1 MASFTWTKGLTA
13 SQGQGYKT
21 QMSYAEAIV
30 AVISDADRSKVQTW
44 FERKGFQTIPM
55 KMGMLITGDQEVFR
69 QLATANSEVGVGAGR
84 DVSLSIPADLADAVS
99 SITIRRTPSIDG

>member
-1 MASFTWTKGLTA
+1 
-13 SQGQGYKT
+13 
-21 QMSYAEAIV
+21 MSYAEAIV

-55 KMGMLITGDQEVFR
+55 RMGMLITGDQEVFR
-69 QLATANSEVGVGAGR
+69 QLATANSEDVSVGVGR

>member
-1 MASFTWTKGLTA
+1 
-13 SQGQGYKT
+13 
-21 QMSYAEAIV
+21 MSYAEAIV

-69 QLATANSEVGVGAGR
+69 QLATANSEDVSVGVGR